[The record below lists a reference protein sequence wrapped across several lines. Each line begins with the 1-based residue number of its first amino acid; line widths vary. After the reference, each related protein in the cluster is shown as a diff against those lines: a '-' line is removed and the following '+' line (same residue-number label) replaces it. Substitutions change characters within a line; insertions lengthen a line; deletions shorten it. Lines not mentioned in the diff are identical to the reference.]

1 MAAVVGGFIPLLV
14 SGAEITPGAGLNPF
28 PVWITPLTATLIHG
42 GYAHLLLN
50 MVMFVYCGRMVERE
64 LGTRGLIILY
74 VVGAYVSAGGPWLQ
88 APHSPVP
95 MVGASGAF
103 RSEERRVGKE
113 CVRPCRFWWSPY
125 PYKNK
130 NNKNK

>member
-50 MVMFVYCGRMVERE
+50 MVMFVYCGRMVERG

-74 VVGAYVSAGGPWLQ
+74 VVGAYVSAGGQWLQ
-88 APHSPVP
+88 APPSPVP
-95 MVGASGAF
+95 KLGRSSCRARGWSNLQISG
-103 RSEERRVGKE
+103 VP
-113 CVRPCRFWWSPY
+113 VY
-125 PYKNK
+125 LQKNHK
-130 NNKNK
+130 TTTQCD

>member
-50 MVMFVYCGRMVERE
+50 MVMFVYCGRMVERG

-74 VVGAYVSAGGPWLQ
+74 VVGAYVSAGGQWLQ
-88 APHSPVP
+88 APHSPV
-95 MVGASGAF
+95 
-103 RSEERRVGKE
+103 RSEEHTSELQSLMRISYAVFCLKKKN
-113 CVRPCRFWWSPY
+113 
-125 PYKNK
+125 YKSHET
-130 NNKNK
+130 